1 MNRNISV
8 AYALALAAACLSS
21 SAFAADLP
29 KSGTY
34 AAHYGWT
41 FSGQVQELG
50 ANRTVYA
57 GVVAGVIFNEAGK
70 GFLHKARVD
79 CTLMNDVNQGRANA
93 NGTCVVTDAEGDKAF
108 LEWKC
113 TGTMPAC
120 PGDERWGGG
129 TGKYTGMSG
138 TSKFQGNFI
147 GATGAGWSDWSGEY
161 KLP

>member
-1 MNRNISV
+1 MNRNMSV

-21 SAFAADLP
+21 STLAADLP

-50 ANRTVYA
+50 KNRTVSA
-57 GVVAGVIFNEAGK
+57 GVVAGVIFNDAGK

-113 TGTMPAC
+113 TGAMPAC
-120 PGDERWGGG
+120 PGDERWVGG

>member
-1 MNRNISV
+1 MNLRTCV
-8 AYALALAAACLSS
+8 AFVLAIAVAFLGS

-34 AAHYGWT
+34 AGHYGWVFKGET
-41 FSGQVQELG
+41 QELG

-57 GVVAGVIFNEAGK
+57 GVVSGVMFNETGK

-93 NGTCVVTDAEGDKAF
+93 NGTCVVTDADGDKAF

-113 TGTMPAC
+113 TGAMPAC
-120 PGDERWGGG
+120 PGDERWLGG
-129 TGKYTGMSG
+129 TGKYTGLTG
-138 TSKFQGNFI
+138 VSKFQGNFI
-147 GATGAGWSDWSGEY
+147 GTTGAGWSDWSGDY